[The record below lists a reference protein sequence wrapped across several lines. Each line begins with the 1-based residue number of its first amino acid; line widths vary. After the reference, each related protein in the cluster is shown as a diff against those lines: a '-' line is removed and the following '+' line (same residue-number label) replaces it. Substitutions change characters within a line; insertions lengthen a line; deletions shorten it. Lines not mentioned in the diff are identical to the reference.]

1 MSTEVFQILISMNQN
16 ELNTQLALQCA
27 PLLTNHKISNLL
39 IVDNSMK
46 NKVVTLF
53 LKTSISVYILYET
66 EKKVTFLLYRKEE
79 LEFYLQNKR
88 VRDLMFKLGYKE
100 FGIKYI
106 LRELRMKYKAH
117 MIAKDFFPHE
127 IGLILEYP
135 ADDVNGFIENEG
147 KNYLYIGYWKVYN
160 NLNSALAK
168 FEKYNM
174 AKETLIRMFS
184 QGVDVNQILDIYV
197 PNNNKKEYKKR

>member
-27 PLLTNHKISNLL
+27 PLLTNYKISNLL

-46 NKVVTLF
+46 NKVITLF

-88 VRDLMFKLGYKE
+88 VRDLMLKLGYKE
-100 FGIKYI
+100 FGIENI
-106 LRELRMKYKAH
+106 LRELRIKYKAH
-117 MIAKDFFPHE
+117 MIEKDFFPHE

-197 PNNNKKEYKKR
+197 PNNNKIEYKKC